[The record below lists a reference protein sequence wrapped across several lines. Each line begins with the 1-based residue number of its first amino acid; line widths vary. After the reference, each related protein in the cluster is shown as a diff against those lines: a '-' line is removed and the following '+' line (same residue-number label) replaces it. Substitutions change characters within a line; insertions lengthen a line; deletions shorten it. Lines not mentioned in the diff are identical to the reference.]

1 VAFTALQ
8 NEVTAHYYDEPEVS
22 FPVEFGK
29 QLILMLII
37 KQSIK
42 HSLEC
47 EMGVFGCGLQ
57 LTY

>member
-22 FPVEFGK
+22 FHVEFGK

-47 EMGVFGCGLQ
+47 EMGVFGSGLQ